1 MSVDDDVAA
10 IRKVITTYIES
21 YIQADTNALRGVF
34 ASDAVMNGF
43 VGDRLIEGTPDPFIE
58 NTGNAP
64 SIASRGLNPEYEIGE
79 VEIRGN
85 AAAVTIQ
92 EHGFGDFN
100 FTDFMHLLKRDGE
113 WKIISKTFS
122 TF

>member
-1 MSVDDDVAA
+1 M
-10 IRKVITTYIES
+10 
-21 YIQADTNALRGVF
+21 
-34 ASDAVMNGF
+34 
-43 VGDRLIEGTPDPFIE
+43 
-58 NTGNAP
+58 
-64 SIASRGLNPEYEIGE
+64 ASRGLSPDYEIGP

-92 EHGFGDFN
+92 EHGFGAHN

>member
-1 MSVDDDVAA
+1 MSADDVD
-10 IRKVITTYIES
+10 RVKEVITTYVES
-21 YIQADTNALRGVF
+21 YISADVASLRGVF
-34 ASDAVMNGF
+34 ASDAIMNGY
-43 VGDRLIEGTPDPFIE
+43 VGDRLVAGTPEPFIE
-58 NTGNAP
+58 NVGKAP
-64 SIASRGLNPEYEIGE
+64 SLASRGIKPTYEIGD
-79 VEIRGN
+79 VSLRGN